1 MKEKV
6 IDISE
11 HNGNI
16 DFEHVKKAGINKV
29 IIRIGWIG
37 NKENHTLDKKFN
49 EYYKQAR
56 LYNFQIGFYVY
67 SYCLTTKAIES
78 GMRWAEKQICNK
90 QVDLPVFIDMEDQS
104 IYRCSNTELTRHVT
118 TFCKFFKQKGYQA
131 GVYASK
137 YWFTSKFDINK
148 ILDYKI
154 WLAEWNNK
162 NNHTL
167 KYKVD
172 LWQYT
177 SNGHVAGIKGRVDMN
192 YCLCECDEKQEKI
205 KEDFEMAKTYRNGST
220 PEVVYSDSSCSMSIG
235 RLNPKEICE
244 CIGIVKNRYIV
255 KYKIDGTANY
265 KVGFVK
271 YNGGIK

>member
-11 HNGNI
+11 HNGTI
-16 DFEHVKKAGINKV
+16 DFERVKKSGINKV

-37 NKENHTLDKKFN
+37 NKENHTLDEKFN

-90 QVDLPVFIDMEDQS
+90 QVDLPVFIDMEDMS
-104 IYRCSNTELTRHVT
+104 IYICSDTELTRHVT
-118 TFCKFFKQKGYQA
+118 TFCKFFKQKGYPT

-137 YWFTSKFDINK
+137 YWFTSKFDWNK
-148 ILDYKI
+148 IKNYKI

-162 NNHTL
+162 SNHTF
-167 KYKVD
+167 KNKVD
-172 LWQYT
+172 IWQYT
-177 SNGHVAGIKGRVDMN
+177 SDGHVAGIKGRVDMN
-192 YCLCECDEKQEKI
+192 YLYDYEEKE
-205 KEDFEMAKTYRNGST
+205 EDFEMAKTYRNGST
-220 PEVVYSDSSCSMSIG
+220 PEIVYSDSSCSMAIG
-235 RLNPKEICE
+235 RLNPRETCE
-244 CIGIVKNRYIV
+244 CLGIVNNRYIV